1 MNFFEKLKLLKKNN
15 ATEMNYKML
24 FQNIIKGI
32 YLSVFLI
39 IILICVF
46 FPKIEYANKSLCANF
61 LSPWVLMF
69 LGTIFFAVVYT
80 VANCFNFKNSK
91 KTMIVVSILFFFLNL
106 FCVYNYYF
114 YTGWDSSEL
123 INFSNSYIHHQNAN
137 DYQWYFSRYP
147 NNLFLAEIFSI
158 IRFVA
163 HNIGFHDY
171 EYFAILTVQCFL
183 NAVTGYLLFHIIK
196 YLFDDTKI
204 SLFGYV
210 VYVLLAGI
218 SPWISIPYSDS
229 MALIFPT
236 LILYLYIHNKKKN
249 SMLVW
254 FFIGLCSTVGY
265 KIKPQTFIVFIAV
278 ILVETFCVAGKRE
291 LKKSFLND
299 LIAIFGAFMGL
310 CIIKVGISAMNFPV
324 DKNMSFGIAHY
335 FMMGMNPADMGNFSD
350 KDVEFSA
357 SFSTCAERNAAD
369 LYVAINRIK
378 NMHVLGLVQQFARKI
393 LSNYYNGTFSWAA
406 EGGFFLE
413 VFPPKATPICEFL
426 CGLYYTGQYGDIG
439 KYYILWSNFE
449 QMIWLTII
457 FLNVFA
463 WHATKNNRVCVIM
476 LSILGLTLFE
486 LIFEARARYLFT
498 YIPLYIILSLYG
510 FQYIRSRLN
519 TFRERYKRSE
529 R

>member
-1 MNFFEKLKLLKKNN
+1 
-15 ATEMNYKML
+15 
-24 FQNIIKGI
+24 
-32 YLSVFLI
+32 
-39 IILICVF
+39 
-46 FPKIEYANKSLCANF
+46 
-61 LSPWVLMF
+61 
-69 LGTIFFAVVYT
+69 
-80 VANCFNFKNSK
+80 
-91 KTMIVVSILFFFLNL
+91 
-106 FCVYNYYF
+106 
-114 YTGWDSSEL
+114 
-123 INFSNSYIHHQNAN
+123 
-137 DYQWYFSRYP
+137 
-147 NNLFLAEIFSI
+147 
-158 IRFVA
+158 
-163 HNIGFHDY
+163 
-171 EYFAILTVQCFL
+171 
-183 NAVTGYLLFHIIK
+183 
-196 YLFDDTKI
+196 
-204 SLFGYV
+204 
-210 VYVLLAGI
+210 
-218 SPWISIPYSDS
+218 
-229 MALIFPT
+229 
-236 LILYLYIHNKKKN
+236 
-249 SMLVW
+249 
-254 FFIGLCSTVGY
+254 VGY

-426 CGLYYTGQYGDIG
+426 RGLYYTGQYGDIG

>member
-1 MNFFEKLKLLKKNN
+1 MDF
-15 ATEMNYKML
+15 
-24 FQNIIKGI
+24 
-32 YLSVFLI
+32 
-39 IILICVF
+39 
-46 FPKIEYANKSLCANF
+46 
-61 LSPWVLMF
+61 
-69 LGTIFFAVVYT
+69 YT
-80 VANCFNFKNSK
+80 VFG
-91 KTMIVVSILFFFLNL
+91 
-106 FCVYNYYF
+106 F
-114 YTGWDSSEL
+114 YGID
-123 INFSNSYIHHQNAN
+123 ISYV
-137 DYQWYFSRYP
+137 D
-147 NNLFLAEIFSI
+147 
-158 IRFVA
+158 
-163 HNIGFHDY
+163 
-171 EYFAILTVQCFL
+171 
-183 NAVTGYLLFHIIK
+183 
-196 YLFDDTKI
+196 
-204 SLFGYV
+204 
-210 VYVLLAGI
+210 
-218 SPWISIPYSDS
+218 
-229 MALIFPT
+229 
-236 LILYLYIHNKKKN
+236 
-249 SMLVW
+249 
-254 FFIGLCSTVGY
+254 FIGLCSTVGY

-426 CGLYYTGQYGDIG
+426 RGLYYTGQYGDIG